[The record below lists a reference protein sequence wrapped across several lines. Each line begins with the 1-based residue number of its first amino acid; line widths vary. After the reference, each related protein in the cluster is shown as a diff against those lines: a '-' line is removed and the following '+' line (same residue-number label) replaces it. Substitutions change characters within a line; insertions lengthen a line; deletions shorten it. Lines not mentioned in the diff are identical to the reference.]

1 MPITRVVVYYLHPLL
16 EVNRPRPPLV
26 YLIQYF
32 PPLCIHK
39 NNLTTYGRLISTEG
53 KELKVDPSSRGSETQ
68 VFLTN
73 PPSLF
78 DKNALL

>member
-1 MPITRVVVYYLHPLL
+1 MPITRVVVYYLHLLL
-16 EVNRPRPPLV
+16 EVNRPRPPLA

-32 PPLCIHK
+32 CPLCIHK
-39 NNLTTYGRLISTEG
+39 NNLITYGRLISTWG

-73 PPSLF
+73 PTSLF
-78 DKNALL
+78 EQE